1 MTNAQLLLRRMLTA
15 QSLLTVLLTVL
26 LTELLTELQLPWP
39 AKPTVLQTR
48 MLISNLPLRMLH
60 LHLLL

>member
-15 QSLLTVLLTVL
+15 QSLLTVLLT
-26 LTELLTELQLPWP
+26 ELLTELQLPWP
-39 AKPTVLQTR
+39 VKPTVLQTR
-48 MLISNLPLRMLH
+48 MLISDLPLKMLH